1 MSYQVFLLLG
11 LKREVQSARLQRG
24 VLCLGEPQVGAAA
37 GGRDEES
44 PTADH
49 GPEVQAA
56 KDLSLV
62 GGEEWEIEEGSLDVW
77 RSPV

>member
-1 MSYQVFLLLG
+1 MSHQVFLLLS
-11 LKREVQSARLQRG
+11 LKREIQSARLQWG

-49 GPEVQAA
+49 GPEVLSAE
-56 KDLSLV
+56 DLSLE
-62 GGEEWEIEEGSLDVW
+62 GGEEWEIDEGSLDVW